1 MLGLLDRLT
10 GRQPITKVL
19 LIDDEE
25 IARYLVRQ
33 LLPRSRYNLVSVSSG
48 QEGLRRLQQDQPDVV
63 LLDINMPEMTGMEF
77 LDRVQDDPRY
87 STLPFIVLTSA
98 ILGPGERTLLHR
110 AARIMSKSDLSSGSL
125 EDAIEEVLRQ
135 PQHAVDQ

>member
-1 MLGLLDRLT
+1 
-10 GRQPITKVL
+10 
-19 LIDDEE
+19 
-25 IARYLVRQ
+25 
-33 LLPRSRYNLVSVSSG
+33 
-48 QEGLRRLQQDQPDVV
+48 
-63 LLDINMPEMTGMEF
+63 MEF